1 MHTVLHVSS
10 PLLPQLL
17 SLLTGTLGTERHSV
31 LYVDFSASGA
41 PCPLGNAQTVD
52 RESALRHLRD
62 GSSWAALL
70 GARDASPELCAW
82 LMRVRHEAS
91 SASTALLVL
100 LDAAAPPDAAA
111 AALRAGADV
120 ALPRHS
126 PPELLKAQLAR
137 LRERVAPPPL
147 GTLALGPRMLLQA
160 PTRQLWIDGRPH
172 ALQPQPFRLLWTLA
186 AASGRVVGTG
196 ALRVA
201 LDVPARARDEAL
213 HTAVGR
219 LRRLLRAHA
228 QDARLQ
234 TVHGSGYRW
243 APERGGEA

>member
-1 MHTVLHVSS
+1 MHTLLHAAS

-17 SLLTGTLGTERHSV
+17 SLFAGTVGTERHSV
-31 LYVDFSASGA
+31 LYVDFSGTQA
-41 PCPLGNAQTVD
+41 PCPLGNAQTLD
-52 RESALRHLRD
+52 AEGALRHLRD
-62 GSSWAALL
+62 GSSWAALAI
-70 GARDASPELCAW
+70 ARDASPELCAW

-91 SASTALLVL
+91 SASAALLVL
-100 LDAAAPPDAAA
+100 LDAAAPVDAAA
-111 AALRAGADV
+111 ATLRAGADV

-126 PPELLKAQLAR
+126 GSDLLKAQMAR

-147 GTLALGPRMLLQA
+147 GTLALGPRMVLQA
-160 PTRQLWIDGRPH
+160 PTRQLWIDGRPL

-243 APERGGEA
+243 APERCGEA

>member
-1 MHTVLHVSS
+1 MHTLFQATS

-17 SLLTGTLGTERHSV
+17 GLFAGSLDTERHSV
-31 LYVDFSASGA
+31 LYVDFSGSAAS
-41 PCPLGNAQTVD
+41 CPLGNAQTVD
-52 RESALRHLRD
+52 AEAALRHLRD

-70 GARDASPELCAW
+70 HARDVSPELCSW
-82 LMRVRHEAS
+82 LMRIRHEPS
-91 SASTALLVL
+91 SASAALLVL
-100 LDAAAPPDAAA
+100 LDAATPGDAAA

-126 PPELLKAQLAR
+126 APDLLKAQLAR

-147 GTLALGPRMLLQA
+147 GTLALGARMVLQA

-243 APERGGEA
+243 DPERGNEA

>member
-1 MHTVLHVSS
+1 MHTALHATA

-17 SLLTGTLGTERHSV
+17 SLFAGTAAERHSV
-31 LYVDFSASGA
+31 LYVDLSGA
-41 PCPLGNAQTVD
+41 DVPCPLGNAQTLD
-52 RESALRHLRD
+52 PESALRHLRD

-70 GARDASPELCAW
+70 YAPDASAELCAW

-91 SASTALLVL
+91 SASAALLVL
-100 LDAAAPPDAAA
+100 LDSNAANAA

-126 PPELLKAQLAR
+126 TPELLKAQLAR

-147 GTLALGPRMLLQA
+147 GTLVLGPRMLLQA
-160 PTRQLWIDGRPH
+160 PTRQLWIDGEPRT
-172 ALQPQPFRLLWTLA
+172 LQPQPFRLLWTLA
-186 AASGRVVGTG
+186 AAAGRVVGTG
-196 ALRVA
+196 TLRVA

-228 QDARLQ
+228 QEARLQ

-243 APERGGEA
+243 EPAPDTEA

>member
-1 MHTVLHVSS
+1 MHTLFQATP
-10 PLLPQLL
+10 PLLSQLL
-17 SLLTGTLGTERHSV
+17 GLFAGSLGAERHSV
-31 LYVDFSASGA
+31 LYVDFSGTQA
-41 PCPLGNAQTVD
+41 PCPLGNAQTLD
-52 RESALRHLRD
+52 AESALRHLRD
-62 GSSWAALL
+62 GSSWAALAI
-70 GARDASPELCAW
+70 ARDASPELCAW
-82 LMRVRHEAS
+82 LMRVRHDAS

-100 LDAAAPPDAAA
+100 LDAAAPVDAAA
-111 AALRAGADV
+111 ATLRAGADV

-126 PPELLKAQLAR
+126 PPDLLKAQMAR

-147 GTLALGPRMLLQA
+147 GTLALGPRMVLQA

-243 APERGGEA
+243 DSERCGEA

>member
-1 MHTVLHVSS
+1 MHTALHATA

-17 SLLTGTLGTERHSV
+17 SLFAGTAGAERHSV
-31 LYVDFSASGA
+31 LYVDFSGADA
-41 PCPLGNAQTVD
+41 PCPLGNAQTLD
-52 RESALRHLRD
+52 AEGALRHLRD

-70 GARDASPELCAW
+70 YAPDASAELCAW

-91 SASTALLVL
+91 SASAALLVL
-100 LDAAAPPDAAA
+100 LDSTHATAAT

-120 ALPRHS
+120 ALPRHGT
-126 PPELLKAQLAR
+126 PELLKAQLAR

-147 GTLALGPRMLLQA
+147 GTLVLGPRMMLQA
-160 PTRQLWIDGRPH
+160 PTRQLWIDGQPRT
-172 ALQPQPFRLLWTLA
+172 LQPQPFRLLWTLA
-186 AASGRVVGTG
+186 AAAGRVVGTG
-196 ALRVA
+196 TLRVA

-228 QDARLQ
+228 QEARLQ

-243 APERGGEA
+243 EPAADTEA